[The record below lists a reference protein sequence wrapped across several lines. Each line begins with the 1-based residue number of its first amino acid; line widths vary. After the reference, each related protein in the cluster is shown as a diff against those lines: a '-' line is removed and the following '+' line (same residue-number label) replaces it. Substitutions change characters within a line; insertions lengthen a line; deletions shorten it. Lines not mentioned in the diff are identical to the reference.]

1 MKTPAQTVADHA
13 RIETRRAMI
22 EVARV
27 WGRAHG
33 VDVQRL
39 MFLMKTAKV
48 DAIAPHVRQS
58 DQHGRNARK

>member
-13 RIETRRAMI
+13 RIETRKAMI
-22 EVARV
+22 EVVRV
-27 WGRAHG
+27 WGELSG

-39 MFLMKTAKV
+39 IFLMKTRAV